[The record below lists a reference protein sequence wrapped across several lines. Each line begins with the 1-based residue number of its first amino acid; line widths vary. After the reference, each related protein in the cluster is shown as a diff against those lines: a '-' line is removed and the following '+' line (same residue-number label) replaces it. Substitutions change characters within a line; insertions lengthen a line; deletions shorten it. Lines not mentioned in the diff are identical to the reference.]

1 MFTISLIKHVRI
13 KMRNTLTAL
22 SLLSGFAVITLA
34 EEAMPPALYFDS
46 NGIGTDIAASL
57 SQRPS
62 FGVGRINSGD
72 DYAINMIRRTSPA
85 GAIVHPDASEIHY
98 IVEGA
103 GVLTTGG
110 VVVRQEDS
118 GVVSSNIEGGY
129 SRRVSVGDLVLIP
142 TDTPH
147 QYTAV
152 EGVVGYLEVRF
163 ETSEY

>member
-1 MFTISLIKHVRI
+1 MLKISLIKY
-13 KMRNTLTAL
+13 MRMNMRKFLAAL
-22 SLLSGFAVITLA
+22 SLFYGFTVMILA
-34 EEAMPPALYFDS
+34 EETMPPALYFDS
-46 NGIGTDIAASL
+46 NQIGTDIASSL

-72 DYAINMIRRTSPA
+72 DYAINMIRRTAPA
-85 GAIVHPDASEIHY
+85 GAIIHDDATELHY

-110 VVVRQEDS
+110 VVVRPEGN
-118 GVVSSNIEGGY
+118 GVVFAHIKGGY
-129 SRRVSVGDLVLIP
+129 SQRVSVGDLVLIP
-142 TDTPH
+142 TGTPH

>member
-13 KMRNTLTAL
+13 NMRKTLTAL

-72 DYAINMIRRTSPA
+72 DYAINMIRRTSPCLLYTS
-85 GAIVHPDASEIHY
+85 PSPRDLS
-98 IVEGA
+98 
-103 GVLTTGG
+103 TS
-110 VVVRQEDS
+110 RMP
-118 GVVSSNIEGGY
+118 SS
-129 SRRVSVGDLVLIP
+129 
-142 TDTPH
+142 
-147 QYTAV
+147 A
-152 EGVVGYLEVRF
+152 
-163 ETSEY
+163 